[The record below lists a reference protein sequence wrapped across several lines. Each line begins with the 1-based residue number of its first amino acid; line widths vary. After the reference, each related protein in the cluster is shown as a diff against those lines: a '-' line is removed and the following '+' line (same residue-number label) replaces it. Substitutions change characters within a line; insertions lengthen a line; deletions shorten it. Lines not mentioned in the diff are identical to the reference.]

1 MSDLI
6 DDIRDSEPR
15 VLATPQARDR
25 ATRAALTALSSRPPV
40 RDAAGARSAARH
52 APGESSASSWTRRAL
67 SSMRRPVRAVSAIV
81 GVGAIG
87 ALLAAL
93 IIATPSDRPAGD
105 DTADDPALSA
115 PSATVG
121 RPGIGAIIVFRPA
134 AGVTEDEA
142 YNQMERVIHAR
153 ARAQKGVSATV
164 ERVERDRARVTL
176 TGTREPITL
185 SEIVAGSA
193 IAVYDLDEVLV
204 GTFSSFHKAVLR
216 ARELA
221 PGAPARVA
229 YLFRNGRLVRG
240 PAPTAADLRRITRTL
255 PPGSQILELP
265 EGYAILRRQYVRNA
279 RGDAER
285 LRSTQFFVI
294 RDRPA
299 VSPLEVTGTGKSTSD
314 DTLPGRPIT
323 TRIVLSDDGRRMWN
337 DLLAEVSARAASSG
351 RPQRIALSTN
361 GDIWQMTNA
370 DSRGR
375 LDTRPGSPALEFGSF
390 QSGTGGFGLRI
401 PVGTDVASNGPIPA
415 IVWVADTYRVGPSPV
430 VLGEVVEPVP
440 AQVRRLLGSLDF
452 GGERADPSSLRRALE
467 ADGPDGRWSVWNYLL
482 VTGAPRAVVA
492 GPRPGDAFGFVCL
505 RTQGSTQGIQ
515 DCGGSAGFQP
525 FSVPTATRTLRF
537 TSSSGAVREAAAANG
552 WALVL
557 GPRRSRDAPPRTN
570 TTAEALDD
578 NGQVLA
584 TLRGRFSLP

>member
-1 MSDLI
+1 VSDLI

-40 RDAAGARSAARH
+40 RDAPGARSAARH

-105 DTADDPALSA
+105 DTADDPAPSA
-115 PSATVG
+115 PSATVD

-142 YNQMERVIHAR
+142 YDQMERVIHAR

-240 PAPTAADLRRITRTL
+240 PAPTAADLRRMTRTL

-265 EGYAILRRQYVRNA
+265 EGYVILRRRYVRNA

-337 DLLAEVSARAASSG
+337 DLLTEVSARAASSG
-351 RPQRIALSTN
+351 QPQRIALSTN

-390 QSGTGGFGLRI
+390 QSGTGGFGVRS

-440 AQVRRLLGSLDF
+440 AQVRRMLSLPGS
-452 GGERADPSSLRRALE
+452 ERGDPSTLRRALE

-482 VTGAPRAVVA
+482 VTGAPRALVA
-492 GPRPGDAFGFVCL
+492 GPRPGDSYGFFCL
-505 RTQGSTQGIQ
+505 RTKGIQ
-515 DCGGSAGFQP
+515 DCSGSAGFET

-537 TSSSGAVREAAAANG
+537 TTSSGAVREAEAANG

-557 GPRRSRDAPPRTN
+557 GPRRSRGAPPRTT
-570 TTAEALDD
+570 TTAEALGE

>member
-15 VLATPQARDR
+15 ARATPQARDR
-25 ATRAALTALSSRPPV
+25 ATRAALTALSSRPPAH
-40 RDAAGARSAARH
+40 DAAGARSAARG
-52 APGESSASSWTRRAL
+52 APSGPSPSTWTRRAL
-67 SSMRRPVRAVSAIV
+67 SAARRPIGTISAVV
-81 GVGAIG
+81 GVAATG

-93 IIATPSDRPAGD
+93 IIATPSDRPA
-105 DTADDPALSA
+105 DTGAGDDPAPSA
-115 PSATVG
+115 GPATVG
-121 RPGIGAIIVFRPA
+121 WPGIGAVIVFRPA

-142 YNQMERVIHAR
+142 YDQMERVIHAR

-221 PGAPARVA
+221 PGAPSRVA

-337 DLLAEVSARAASSG
+337 DLLRQVSARAASSG
-351 RPQRIALSTN
+351 KAQRIALSTN
-361 GDIWQMTNA
+361 GDIWQMTTA

-390 QSGTGGFGLRI
+390 QSGTGGFGVRS
-401 PVGTDVASNGPIPA
+401 PVGTDVPRNGPIPG
-415 IVWVADTYRVGPSPV
+415 IVWVADTYRIGPSPA

-440 AQVRRLLGSLDF
+440 TQARRLLGSPDF

-482 VTGAPRAVVA
+482 VTGAPRAIVA
-492 GPRPGDAFGFVCL
+492 GPRPGDSYGFFCL
-505 RTQGSTQGIQ
+505 RTKGIQ
-515 DCGGSAGFQP
+515 DCGGSAGFQL

-537 TSSSGAVREAAAANG
+537 TTSSGAVREAEAANG

-557 GPRRSRDAPPRTN
+557 GPRRSRGAPPRTT
-570 TTAEALDD
+570 TTAEALGE

>member
-1 MSDLI
+1 MG
-6 DDIRDSEPR
+6 
-15 VLATPQARDR
+15 VAAT
-25 ATRAALTALSSRPPV
+25 
-40 RDAAGARSAARH
+40 
-52 APGESSASSWTRRAL
+52 
-67 SSMRRPVRAVSAIV
+67 
-81 GVGAIG
+81 G

-93 IIATPSDRPAGD
+93 IIATPSDRPA
-105 DTADDPALSA
+105 DTGAADDPAPSA
-115 PSATVG
+115 PSATAG

-134 AGVTEDEA
+134 AGVTDDEA
-142 YNQMERVIHAR
+142 YAQMERVIHAR

-265 EGYAILRRQYVRNA
+265 EGFAILRRQYVRNA

-285 LRSTQFFVI
+285 LRSTQFFVV

-299 VSPLEVTGTGKSTSD
+299 VSPLQVTGTGKSTSD

-323 TRIVLSDDGRRMWN
+323 TPIVLSVEGRRTWD
-337 DLLAEVSARAASSG
+337 DLLRQVSARAASSG
-351 RPQRIALSTN
+351 QPQRIALSTN
-361 GDIWQMTNA
+361 GDIWQMTTA
-370 DSRGR
+370 DATGR

-390 QSGTGGFGLRI
+390 QSGTGGFGVRS
-401 PVGTDVASNGPIPA
+401 PVGTDVARNGPIPA
-415 IVWVADTYRVGPSPV
+415 IVWVADTYRIGPSPV

-440 AQVRRLLGSLDF
+440 AQVRRMLSLPGS
-452 GGERADPSSLRRALE
+452 ERGDPSTLRRALE

-492 GPRPGDAFGFVCL
+492 GPRPDDAFGFGCP
-505 RTQGSTQGIQ
+505 RTKGIQ

-525 FSVPTATRTLRF
+525 FAVPTATRTLRF
-537 TSSSGAVREAAAANG
+537 TSSSGMVREAAAANG

-557 GPRRSRDAPPRTN
+557 GPRRSRGAPPRTT
-570 TTAEALDD
+570 TTAEALGES
-578 NGQVLA
+578 GQVLA